1 MESAGK
7 RVAFQ
12 DRLQSI
18 TDERKQVRQ
27 QAEFVIHGENY
38 FKKLLEQINRLDNI
52 LDNMEKKGE
61 SPSSPNIIFWSSI
74 RDSLVAAAFFDDALN
89 AERRSRDL
97 AEMQLDVAM
106 QRIRHLEEQLSKFQ
120 AAEILELSSVMGSY
134 EKLIKTK
141 IKNLNRIG
149 S

>member
-12 DRLQSI
+12 NRFKSI
-18 TDERKQVRQ
+18 TEERKQVRQ
-27 QAEFVIHGENY
+27 QAEFVIHGEDY
-38 FKKLLEQINRLDNI
+38 FKKLLRQINHLDSI
-52 LDNMEKKGE
+52 LDKMEKKPDASNDRSLE
-61 SPSSPNIIFWSSI
+61 FWYSI

-97 AEMQLDVAM
+97 AEIQLDVAM
-106 QRIRHLEEQLSKFQ
+106 QRIRHLEEQLAKFQ
-120 AAEILELSSVMGSY
+120 AAEILELSSVMGTY
-134 EKLIKTK
+134 EKMIKTK